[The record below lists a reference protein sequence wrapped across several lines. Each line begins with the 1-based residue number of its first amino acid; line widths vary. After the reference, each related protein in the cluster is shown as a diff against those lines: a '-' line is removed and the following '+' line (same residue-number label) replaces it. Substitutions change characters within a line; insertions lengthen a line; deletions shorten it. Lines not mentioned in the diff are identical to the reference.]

1 METCFNETSSPY
13 QGSAHFLSWRE
24 GVWRRNQEKLDIQ
37 RQREEKLNVKEIN
50 EELDDSEK
58 MESSF
63 CWLPLVIFFRTIWA
77 SSPPYTVHSDRVSF
91 HQASELC
98 RPGVLTKLSSQQEVR
113 DVLGFVSGSATPFQE
128 EFNFWVGLKKLKDEC
143 VIPTLP
149 LRGFKWTEDGSQE
162 FQVSQW
168 AQEPQDTCTAV
179 RCAVLNGRWDGSN
192 FTSWGLVPVSCKSNY
207 QFICK
212 LRDGGTSAKPAEPE
226 PTELAAPETQNAA
239 SPRPPK
245 SVASEPTSPPKP
257 AGLEPTELPKP
268 AASQSTAV
276 LKSAAPE
283 PPTHATPAKSEPRP
297 STQQPDTSKREP
309 GLPSL
314 GPKPETRPELG
325 SGSCQNPL
333 IPSARSI
340 SLDNS
345 SRIQVECWSSDRV
358 ELLCSGHPPVWGLLD
373 GSPANFSTV
382 CVPCGSGF
390 RKDESGFCVD
400 VDECAGAACRHSCL
414 NTAGSFRCFCSNQD
428 GERVDEDSPACAEAT
443 MAGVLM
449 PVLVATATLA
459 LLVLVVAVTV
469 KCCLIRRSKTRAMK
483 KAEKMGMKSDE
494 DSFQRP

>member
-1 METCFNETSSPY
+1 
-13 QGSAHFLSWRE
+13 
-24 GVWRRNQEKLDIQ
+24 
-37 RQREEKLNVKEIN
+37 
-50 EELDDSEK
+50 

-212 LRDGGTSAKPAEPE
+212 LRDGGTS
-226 PTELAAPETQNAA
+226 
-239 SPRPPK
+239 
-245 SVASEPTSPPKP
+245 
-257 AGLEPTELPKP
+257 
-268 AASQSTAV
+268 
-276 LKSAAPE
+276 
-283 PPTHATPAKSEPRP
+283 
-297 STQQPDTSKREP
+297 
-309 GLPSL
+309 
-314 GPKPETRPELG
+314 LG